1 MLRLCG
7 KFCPLTD
14 GISSFDLMKRAL
26 DDHRSSVATLREGR
40 S

>member
-1 MLRLCG
+1 MRRRRW
-7 KFCPLTD
+7 KSCPLTD
-14 GISSFDLMKRAL
+14 GISSLDLMKQAL